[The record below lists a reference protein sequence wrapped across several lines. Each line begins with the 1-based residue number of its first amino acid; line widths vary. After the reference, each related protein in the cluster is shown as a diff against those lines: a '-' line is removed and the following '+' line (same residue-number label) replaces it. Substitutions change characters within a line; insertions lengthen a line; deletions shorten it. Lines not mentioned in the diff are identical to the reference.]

1 MACGAL
7 IGPANVSAMPLS
19 GRSRRRASRLPLWP
33 RFTIG
38 GVMASTALLLAGL
51 FADLGPP
58 PPAGELV
65 PGTVVSVEDDPSG
78 RGAVALLRVDAA
90 DGPVFCGIDR
100 KVFPGGHVPPPQ
112 TRMTVDYTPTACA
125 PAPVSRELPRW
136 LLLSMGGGGL
146 ALMVAYL
153 RRAGP
158 ITWHRFMAA
167 WSRGYV
173 GREV

>member
-1 MACGAL
+1 MA
-7 IGPANVSAMPLS
+7 
-19 GRSRRRASRLPLWP
+19 
-33 RFTIG
+33 

-65 PGTVVSVEDDPSG
+65 PGTVLALEQDSAG
-78 RGAVALLRVDAA
+78 RPAVALLRVDAT

-100 KVFPGGHVPPPQ
+100 TAFPGEHLPRLNTQ
-112 TRMTVDYTPTACA
+112 MTVDYTPTHCA

-136 LLLSMGGGGL
+136 LLLTTGGGGL
-146 ALMVAYL
+146 ALMVLYL

-158 ITWHRFMAA
+158 ITVGRFMAA
-167 WSRGYV
+167 WTRGGI
-173 GREV
+173 GRGR

>member
-1 MACGAL
+1 
-7 IGPANVSAMPLS
+7 
-19 GRSRRRASRLPLWP
+19 
-33 RFTIG
+33 
-38 GVMASTALLLAGL
+38 MASTALLLAGL

-65 PGTVVSVEDDPSG
+65 PGTVVSVEADRSG
-78 RGAVALLRVDAA
+78 RPALALVRIDAI

-100 KVFPGGHVPPPQ
+100 KAFPGEHVPPPQ

-158 ITWHRFMAA
+158 ITRDRFMEA
-167 WSRGYV
+167 WTRGYI
-173 GREV
+173 GRGA